1 MHSQRK
7 LGESC
12 EPRRSPPLPSPRD
25 SARTGFVWI
34 DFRVCLDTMLKLA
47 QIYFTAM
54 PLAFA
59 AAIFFLPKEFLA
71 A

>member
-1 MHSQRK
+1 
-7 LGESC
+7 
-12 EPRRSPPLPSPRD
+12 
-25 SARTGFVWI
+25 VWI
-34 DFRVCLDTMLKLA
+34 DFRACLDTMLKLA

-54 PLAFA
+54 PLTFA